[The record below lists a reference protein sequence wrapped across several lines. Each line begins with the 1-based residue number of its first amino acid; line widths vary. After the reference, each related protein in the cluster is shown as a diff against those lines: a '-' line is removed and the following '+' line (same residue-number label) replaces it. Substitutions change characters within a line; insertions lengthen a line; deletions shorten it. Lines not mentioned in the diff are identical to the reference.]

1 MDSLAGCKVD
11 SQERF
16 VAENAD
22 FSKRFFAGQMKTTLV
37 ICHECNNVFL
47 TENGPSPE
55 FHSSFC
61 PFCGHKKS
69 PKILKLDSMEVM
81 KNIASSIEADSSA
94 PGLDQ
99 DLIERVKYIFDSKAV
114 KHYNIAACTECN
126 NRFIFLHEDR
136 EFINHCCFCRGPVD
150 ELVSLIEYEEVG
162 SESIENPIG
171 MEKYV
176 NRLFYISLTNGVE
189 GNFVLTDVD
198 LALQK
203 YRFVSVT
210 DNRMALWIKESQII
224 DMFEFLKAPDTSPK
238 DTPDEPTA

>member
-1 MDSLAGCKVD
+1 MDSVAGCKMD

-16 VAENAD
+16 AAENSE
-22 FSKRFFAGQMKTTLV
+22 FSKRFFAGKMKTTLV

-55 FHSSFC
+55 FASSYC

-81 KNIASSIEADSSA
+81 KNIASSIEADSEA
-94 PGLDQ
+94 RGLDR
-99 DLIERVKYIFDSKAV
+99 DLIEKVKYIFDNKAV

-136 EFINHCCFCRGPVD
+136 EDIRNCCFCNSPVE
-150 ELVSLIEYEEVG
+150 ELVSLIEYESV
-162 SESIENPIG
+162 SSDIENPMG

-203 YRFVSVT
+203 YRFVSMT
-210 DNRMALWIKESQII
+210 DNRMAIWIKDSQII
-224 DMFEFLKAPDTSPK
+224 DMFEFLKAPDTPPK
-238 DTPDEPTA
+238 DSPDEPA

>member
-1 MDSLAGCKVD
+1 MDF
-11 SQERF
+11 QERF
-16 VAENAD
+16 VAENAE

-37 ICHECNNVFL
+37 ICHQCNNIFL

-69 PKILKLDSMEVM
+69 PKIVKLDSMEVM
-81 KNIASSIEADSSA
+81 KNIANSIETEDSNN
-94 PGLDQ
+94 GIDQ
-99 DLIERVKYIFDSKAV
+99 ELIDKVKYIFDSKSV
-114 KHYNIAACTECN
+114 KHYNIAACTHCN

-136 EFINHCCFCRGPVD
+136 DNIGNCCFCKSPVD
-150 ELVSLIEYEEVG
+150 ELLSLIEYETVG
-162 SESIENPIG
+162 SEIENPIG

-210 DNRMALWIKESQII
+210 DKRMALWIKDAQII
-224 DMFEFLKAPDTSPK
+224 DMFEFLTAPDAPPDK
-238 DTPDEPTA
+238 PDEPE